1 MISYNYHRIFA
12 IDYVILILNITLEN
26 SDRKGGFEVKIVFA
40 SIPSQE
46 EEINGLV
53 RYIYSTVLP
62 LYFSDDEISEFER
75 IKVLHT
81 SGKHFEDFSTLKD
94 AFQVM
99 ACLQTVISILEY
111 PSLDDHYSSLFN
123 KNVSN
128 LQDFGLFFPFEYDQF
143 VEAKNLKNSVFSIY
157 TRAANELLI

>member
-1 MISYNYHRIFA
+1 
-12 IDYVILILNITLEN
+12 
-26 SDRKGGFEVKIVFA
+26 VKIVFA

-53 RYIYSTVLP
+53 RYIYSTVFP
-62 LYFSDDEISEFER
+62 LYFSDDEISEYER
-75 IKVLHT
+75 LKVLNT
-81 SGKHFEDFSTLKD
+81 SGKQFEDFSTLKD

-99 ACLQTVISILEY
+99 TSLQTIISILEF